1 MSTSHVLN
9 HVRVDGALEPVVV
22 LAVLLAGAALVDAE
36 AVAAVGA
43 MTAGSLS
50 CGIGL
55 GELLLNCLVHGG
67 EENDLSGVSVKSSNI
82 IGHLLRTLLFDDL
95 AIACIVSK

>member
-9 HVRVDGALEPVVV
+9 YVRADGTLEPVVV
-22 LAVLLAGAALVDAE
+22 LAVLPAGAALDTE
-36 AVAAVGA
+36 TVAAVDA
-43 MTAGSLS
+43 VATGSFS
-50 CGIGL
+50 CGVGL

-67 EENDLSGVSVKSSNI
+67 EENDLNGVSVISSNI

-95 AIACIVSK
+95 AMAAIVSR